1 MNSNRTTLRPVG
13 TFLGIAFCCIVLAQ
27 LYGCR
32 SSGTRWEEDR
42 SIPFSPDD
50 RAIAYRHKGGIYV
63 ARTQGDKHRRIFGS
77 TFDSIVSSPH
87 WAPGQQAVVF
97 AVSDGNPDPEN
108 GLLTYELWYW
118 PAPEEIWISDS
129 EEVTRDTVE
138 LPTRWKPADPRRIL
152 TAQCRDEMQL
162 NADALFAWHP
172 NGEQILF
179 QDSDIDGT
187 QSVMSFDLEKKER
200 GIASPIQAR
209 SLAFSNSPDGTR
221 LQVAATADGPT
232 TLWLG
237 PIGTDQ
243 DDWMEIEN
251 EPGPSDVPSL
261 RVADSRVEK
270 GTSVLYDLRP
280 RLGAWSP
287 DSSWLAHTR
296 IVESTKDEPEITGF
310 DLVITA
316 VDKEIAQ
323 RTFPMSGEY
332 PRDLHWRT
340 GGERLALLSD
350 DRLLVVDPASNAVD
364 ELSAVLGVEQFIGW
378 SRPGD
383 HMAYLILAE
392 EFAQTSALLP
402 TGDRVVWEPAE
413 RHNLMIAGADG
424 TQPGSRFSLMNIAA
438 ARWGNETEKLSFWAT
453 YEPTVTML
461 PPGDPAAV
469 LDLDVDAIRWY
480 PTDIAEYANVGHYYL
495 LNEQFDDA
503 ATHYSDALREVSDAD
518 LEENPSLRTNIRLWR
533 GISRLAA
540 GQTMMAD
547 KDLGYVRDNA
557 VVPELDEE
565 SEWNEDV
572 LRSLIGDRQI
582 LSTMISMGQVEL
594 AIEEANRITAED
606 QDARRVQALCF
617 AALIYTS
624 VGQPALFTDRVI
636 LELLPAV
643 VNSEQIPGSQADDL
657 ANYYRRAAIHPRNQ
671 NRLQD
676 SDRMRYALALAEL
689 AETTRAIDPVQA
701 NDLLRLAVVFYREA
715 GATEAELELLRSI
728 SGS

>member
-1 MNSNRTTLRPVG
+1 MNSNSTALRTISTY
-13 TFLGIAFCCIVLAQ
+13 LGIALCFFVMAQ

-50 RAIAYRHKGGIYV
+50 RAIAYRHKGAIYV
-63 ARTQGDKHRRIFGS
+63 ARTQGDKHRQIFDS
-77 TFDSIVSSPH
+77 TFTSIVSSPH
-87 WAPGQQAVVF
+87 WAPGQQAVIF

-129 EEVTRDTVE
+129 EDVTTDTVE
-138 LPTRWKPADPRRIL
+138 LPARWRPADPRRIL

-162 NADALFAWHP
+162 RADALFTWHP
-172 NGEQILF
+172 NGEQVLF
-179 QDSDIDGT
+179 QDSDKDGT
-187 QSVMSFDLEKKER
+187 QWVMSFDLEKKER
-200 GIASPIQAR
+200 SIASPVQAS
-209 SLAFSNSPDGTR
+209 SLAFSISPDGTR
-221 LQVAATADGPT
+221 LQVAAKADGPT

-243 DDWMEIEN
+243 DDWTEIEN
-251 EPGPSDVPSL
+251 TPGPRNVPSL
-261 RVADSRVEK
+261 LVADAPAEQ
-270 GTSVLYDLRP
+270 GTSFLYDLRP

-296 IVESTKDEPEITGF
+296 IAESPEEESEITGF

-316 VDKEIAQ
+316 VGEETSQ
-323 RTFPMSGEY
+323 RTFPMAGEY
-332 PRDLHWRT
+332 PKDLHWRT

-350 DRLLVVDPASNAVD
+350 NRLLVVDPASSAVD
-364 ELSAVLGVEQFIGW
+364 ELSAVLGVEQFMGW
-378 SRPGD
+378 SKPGD

-402 TGDRVVWEPAE
+402 TGDLVVWEPAE

-495 LNEQFDDA
+495 LNTQFDDA
-503 ATHYSDALREVSDAD
+503 ITHYSDALRKVSDAD

-533 GISRLAA
+533 GIARLAA
-540 GQTMMAD
+540 GQALMAEN
-547 KDLGYVRDNA
+547 DLGYVRGN
-557 VVPELDEE
+557 VVLPELDEE
-565 SEWNEDV
+565 SDWNEDV

-594 AIEEANRITAED
+594 AMEEANRIIAED
-606 QDARRVQALCF
+606 QDARRIQALCF
-617 AALIYTS
+617 AALIHVS

-636 LELLPAV
+636 LELLPATV
-643 VNSEQIPGSQADDL
+643 SSEQVPGSQADDL
-657 ANYYRRAAIHPRNQ
+657 ADNYRHAVIHPQ
-671 NRLQD
+671 NLNHLRD
-676 SDRMRYALALAEL
+676 SDRMRYGAALAEL
-689 AETTRAIDPVQA
+689 AEKTRATDPLQA

-715 GATEAELELLRSI
+715 GATEAELELLRLI